1 MTKQGI
7 KLSID
12 DFGTGYSS
20 LAYLHA
26 IPASIVKVD
35 KAFLDQTENNTLT
48 LECIQKLVN
57 SLNMDSLIEGIETA
71 YQSKLLQNLGYNLQQ
86 GYFHGRPQPLDYY
99 LSESFTQKHLKVS
112 ASSKSVGQCVAIN
125 KL

>member
-1 MTKQGI
+1 M
-7 KLSID
+7 D
-12 DFGTGYSS
+12 R
-20 LAYLHA
+20 
-26 IPASIVKVD
+26 
-35 KAFLDQTENNTLT
+35 AFLNQTENNTAT
-48 LECIQKLVN
+48 LECIQKLVS
-57 SLNMDSLIEGIETA
+57 SLNMNSLIEGIETQRQA
-71 YQSKLLQNLGYNLQQ
+71 ELLQNLGFNLQQ

>member
-1 MTKQGI
+1 MI
-7 KLSID
+7 
-12 DFGTGYSS
+12 FGTGYSS

-99 LSESFTQKHLKVS
+99 LSESFTRKHLKVS
-112 ASSKSVGQCVAIN
+112 ASSKSVGQGIAIN
-125 KL
+125 KF